1 MARAASAV
9 LLAVLAAGCARV
21 PAPGAERSQELT
33 VGSARFRIVY
43 FPEDAAAA
51 RQVRRALEVAAP
63 RVARWGGLR
72 DPVTVTIHPTHEA
85 LELAVD
91 RRGYA
96 WLHAWARFRT
106 IDLQSPRT
114 WGFLEGSDRDVE
126 ELLTHEVT
134 HCAMYQLAG
143 TELTWTLKEIPRWF
157 SEGLASVTA
166 GQGYRYARLADL
178 HAFYQDAAAGSGDG
192 ASRPRPSGAA
202 RPGDPIVDP
211 DPMYQDQW
219 RVVYGAAHH
228 AVAFLIARYG
238 ERRLLE
244 TMRRMNAGLRFPAAF
259 REAVGI
265 GEAEFTADFRRYVVW
280 EGWRRE

>member
-1 MARAASAV
+1 MTRVASA
-9 LLAVLAAGCARV
+9 LLLGLLAAGCARV
-21 PAPGAERSQELT
+21 PAGGGERAQELT

-51 RQVRRALEVAAP
+51 RQVRRALEVAAS
-63 RVARWGGLR
+63 RMDRWGGLR
-72 DPVTVTIHPTHEA
+72 SPVTVTVHPSHEA
-85 LELAVD
+85 LEVAVD

-96 WLHAWARFRT
+96 WLHAWARFGT

-114 WGFLEGSDRDVE
+114 WGFFEGSDGDVE
-126 ELLTHEVT
+126 ELLTHELT

-143 TELTWTLKEIPRWF
+143 TELSWVLKEIPRWF

-178 HAFYQDAAAGSGDG
+178 RAFYQGAAAGSGDG
-192 ASRPRPSGAA
+192 GPGPRLGGAA
-202 RPGDPIVDP
+202 LPGDPIVDP
-211 DPMYQDQW
+211 DAIYQEQW
-219 RVVYGAAHH
+219 KVVYGAAHH

-238 ERRLLE
+238 EARVIE

>member
-106 IDLQSPRT
+106 IDLQ
-114 WGFLEGSDRDVE
+114 
-126 ELLTHEVT
+126 
-134 HCAMYQLAG
+134 
-143 TELTWTLKEIPRWF
+143 
-157 SEGLASVTA
+157 
-166 GQGYRYARLADL
+166 
-178 HAFYQDAAAGSGDG
+178 
-192 ASRPRPSGAA
+192 
-202 RPGDPIVDP
+202 
-211 DPMYQDQW
+211 
-219 RVVYGAAHH
+219 
-228 AVAFLIARYG
+228 
-238 ERRLLE
+238 
-244 TMRRMNAGLRFPAAF
+244 
-259 REAVGI
+259 
-265 GEAEFTADFRRYVVW
+265 
-280 EGWRRE
+280 